1 MYKNFVKYCFI
12 SVISLGGSLT
22 SSLTIAQTPGSAMPQ
37 AQQYQV
43 DSFLRDV
50 KFNDVKAVKK
60 ALASGMSPNAM
71 DDKGNSALTIAIT
84 EKSLDVAKLLIDT
97 PSIDLE
103 RPNLAGETPVMLAA
117 FTGSEELV
125 KYLVEK
131 RQVEINK
138 PGWSAL
144 HYAATGGHAD
154 IIQLLLD
161 QSAYIDAESPN
172 GSTPLMMAAR
182 YGNLKS
188 VQLLIDE
195 GADVLIKNQ
204 LGLNALDFAK
214 QGNRPDAVAALESAM
229 NKLVTATPLNAVTKP

>member
-1 MYKNFVKYCFI
+1 MYKVITTYCFLSI
-12 SVISLGGSLT
+12 ISLT
-22 SSLTIAQTPGSAMPQ
+22 SSVTTAQTPGSVLPQ

-50 KFNDVKAVKK
+50 KFNDAKAVKK
-60 ALASGMSPNAM
+60 ALSSGMSPNAM
-71 DDKGNSALTIAIT
+71 DNKGNSALTIAIT

-125 KYLVEK
+125 RYLVEK

-144 HYAATGGHAD
+144 HYAATNGHLKIAAY
-154 IIQLLLD
+154 LLEKN
-161 QSAYIDAESPN
+161 AYVDPESPN
-172 GSTPLMMAAR
+172 KTTALMMAAR
-182 YGNLKS
+182 GGHIEVVKLLLDNDADLAKINSVKMTAIDFAEQHNQSEIAEGLKS
-188 VQLLIDE
+188 RWL
-195 GADVLIKNQ
+195 
-204 LGLNALDFAK
+204 
-214 QGNRPDAVAALESAM
+214 
-229 NKLVTATPLNAVTKP
+229 KLYKKPYKSQMK

>member
-1 MYKNFVKYCFI
+1 MYKAITTCCLLSI
-12 SVISLGGSLT
+12 ISLSA
-22 SSLTIAQTPGSAMPQ
+22 SVAHAQTPGSVLPQ

-50 KFNDVKAVKK
+50 RFNDAKSVKK
-60 ALASGMSPNAM
+60 ALSAGMSPNAM

-117 FTGSEELV
+117 FTGSEDLV
-125 KYLVEK
+125 RYLVEK

-144 HYAATGGHAD
+144 HYAATNGHLKIAAY
-154 IIQLLLD
+154 LLD
-161 QSAYIDAESPN
+161 KNAYVDPESPN
-172 GSTPLMMAAR
+172 RTTALMMAAR
-182 YGNLKS
+182 GGHIEVVKLLLDRDADLSKINNVNMTAIDFAEQHNQTEIAQGLKS
-188 VQLLIDE
+188 RWL
-195 GADVLIKNQ
+195 
-204 LGLNALDFAK
+204 
-214 QGNRPDAVAALESAM
+214 
-229 NKLVTATPLNAVTKP
+229 KLYKKPYKSLVK

>member
-1 MYKNFVKYCFI
+1 MYKVITTYCFLSI
-12 SVISLGGSLT
+12 ISLT
-22 SSLTIAQTPGSAMPQ
+22 SSVTTAQTPGSVLPQ

-50 KFNDVKAVKK
+50 KFNDAKAVKK
-60 ALASGMSPNAM
+60 ALSSGMSPNAM
-71 DDKGNSALTIAIT
+71 DNKGNSALTIAIT

-125 KYLVEK
+125 RYLVEK

-144 HYAATGGHAD
+144 HYAATNGHLKIAAY
-154 IIQLLLD
+154 LLEKN
-161 QSAYIDAESPN
+161 AYVDPESPN
-172 GSTPLMMAAR
+172 KTTALMMAAR
-182 YGNLKS
+182 GGHIEVVKLLLDNDADLAKINSVKMTAIDFAEQHNQSEIAEGLKS
-188 VQLLIDE
+188 RWL
-195 GADVLIKNQ
+195 
-204 LGLNALDFAK
+204 
-214 QGNRPDAVAALESAM
+214 
-229 NKLVTATPLNAVTKP
+229 KLYKKSYKSQMK

>member
-1 MYKNFVKYCFI
+1 MYKNFATYCFI

-22 SSLTIAQTPGSAMPQ
+22 SSLTIAQTPGSALPK

-125 KYLVEK
+125 KYMVEK

-138 PGWSAL
+138 PGW
-144 HYAATGGHAD
+144 
-154 IIQLLLD
+154 
-161 QSAYIDAESPN
+161 
-172 GSTPLMMAAR
+172 
-182 YGNLKS
+182 
-188 VQLLIDE
+188 
-195 GADVLIKNQ
+195 
-204 LGLNALDFAK
+204 
-214 QGNRPDAVAALESAM
+214 
-229 NKLVTATPLNAVTKP
+229 

>member
-1 MYKNFVKYCFI
+1 MYKAITTYCLLSI
-12 SVISLGGSLT
+12 ILLSTSVT
-22 SSLTIAQTPGSAMPQ
+22 HAQIPGSVLPQ

-50 KFNDVKAVKK
+50 NFNDAKSVKK
-60 ALASGMSPNAM
+60 ALSAGMSPNAM
-71 DDKGNSALTIAIT
+71 DNKGNSALTIAIT

-125 KYLVEK
+125 RYLVEK

-144 HYAATGGHAD
+144 HYAATNGHLKIAAY
-154 IIQLLLD
+154 LLD
-161 QSAYIDAESPN
+161 KNAYVDPESPN
-172 GSTPLMMAAR
+172 RTTALMMAAR
-182 YGNLKS
+182 GGHIEVVKLLLDNDADLSKMNNVKMTAIDFAEQHNQTEIAEGLKS
-188 VQLLIDE
+188 
-195 GADVLIKNQ
+195 
-204 LGLNALDFAK
+204 
-214 QGNRPDAVAALESAM
+214 RWR
-229 NKLVTATPLNAVTKP
+229 KLYKKPYKSQMK

>member
-1 MYKNFVKYCFI
+1 MYKNIAKCCFI
-12 SVISLGGSLT
+12 TVISFTGSLT
-22 SSLTIAQTPGSAMPQ
+22 SSLSTAQTPGSTLPQ
-37 AQQYQV
+37 AQQYKV

-50 KFNDVKAVKK
+50 KFNDAKSVKK

-125 KYLVEK
+125 RYLVEK

-144 HYAATGGHAD
+144 HYAATNGHLKIAAY
-154 IIQLLLD
+154 LLD
-161 QSAYIDAESPN
+161 KNAYVDPESPN
-172 GSTPLMMAAR
+172 RTTALMMAAR
-182 YGNLKS
+182 GGHIEVVKLLLDRDADLSKINNVKMTAIDFAEQHNQTEIAAGLKS
-188 VQLLIDE
+188 RWLKLYKKPYKSQ
-195 GADVLIKNQ
+195 IK
-204 LGLNALDFAK
+204 
-214 QGNRPDAVAALESAM
+214 
-229 NKLVTATPLNAVTKP
+229 